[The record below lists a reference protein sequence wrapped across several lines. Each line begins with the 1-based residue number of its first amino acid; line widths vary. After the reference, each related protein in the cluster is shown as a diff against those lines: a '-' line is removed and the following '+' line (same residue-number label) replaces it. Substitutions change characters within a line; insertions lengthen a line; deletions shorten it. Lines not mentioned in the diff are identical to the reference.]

1 MSFQPVLAG
10 GGLSGWAFLS
20 RTRET
25 QQAAFDAS
33 APILRDST
41 YFEEKIGSI
50 RTAEELVGDRRLLRV
65 ALGAFGLQD
74 DIDNRYFLRRVLEE
88 GTFDDGALAN
98 RLSDSRYRDFARA
111 FGFGD
116 LDPPRTVL
124 SDFGAEITA
133 AYRERQF
140 EVAVGAQDETMRLA
154 MGLDRALDRI
164 IGTDTTAN
172 GRWFAVMGELP
183 VRRVF
188 EGALGLPAS
197 TGALDIDR
205 QLTIFRTRSEAA
217 FGSAEV
223 SGFGD
228 PSAREAL
235 VRRFLLNADS
245 AGSPVT
251 GPGSAALT
259 LLSQAA
265 RPFAVRA

>member
-10 GGLSGWAFLS
+10 GGLSGWAFLT
-20 RTRET
+20 RTRDA

-33 APILRDST
+33 APVVRDTT
-41 YFEEKIGSI
+41 YFEETIGTV

-74 DIDNRYFLRRVLEE
+74 DIDNRYFLRRVLED
-88 GTFDDGALAN
+88 GTFGDGALAN
-98 RLSDSRYRDFARA
+98 RLSDSRYREFARA

-124 SDFGAEITA
+124 SDFGAEITS
-133 AYRERQF
+133 AYRDRQF
-140 EVAVGAQDETMRLA
+140 EIAVGAQDETMRLA

-164 IGTDTTAN
+164 IGTDTSDD

-197 TGALDIDR
+197 TGALDLDR
-205 QLTIFRTRSEAA
+205 QLSIFRTRSAAA
-217 FGSAEV
+217 FGGPEV
-223 SGFGD
+223 TAFGD
-228 PSAREAL
+228 PATRDDLA
-235 VRRFLLNADS
+235 RRFLLTAETGGNS
-245 AGSPVT
+245 LAGS
-251 GPGSAALT
+251 GNAALT
-259 LLSQAA
+259 LLTQAA
-265 RPFAVRA
+265 GLYAT